1 MLKCREMMS
10 FVLVIDGGILLYFHQ
25 KNHQW
30 LHFLFELCHFQSCFL
45 IVFVMF
51 RCQFVVVG
59 SVDDYAINA
68 IDPDKLVD
76 WDHIQ
81 LVVS

>member
-1 MLKCREMMS
+1 MEGSYYIFTRKT
-10 FVLVIDGGILLYFHQ
+10 I
-25 KNHQW
+25 KW